1 MGADSGPVGPNTPA
15 DQKSGNDLVRARRR
29 QLIMVIKTLGYI
41 TWRTNRDRI
50 KQK

>member
-29 QLIMVIKTLGYI
+29 QLMVIKTLGYI